1 MTVTGMLSAAMF
13 VAALAAYMRF
23 SGSSG
28 GEAFVPVRRRA
39 DRHAARAR
47 SSKNFLSDSTE

>member
-13 VAALAAYMRF
+13 VAALAAYLRF
-23 SGSSG
+23 SGLGG
-28 GEAFVPVRRRA
+28 GEALVPVRRRT

-47 SSKNFLSDSTE
+47 YSNNSLSDSTE